1 MSFGQTV
8 LGHALDDFNGIVGKR
23 GLGTGMCDALVK
35 QGENILAFFV
45 GLVQGV
51 QSFLLRAV
59 ERAIL
64 LLS

>member
-1 MSFGQTV
+1 
-8 LGHALDDFNGIVGKR
+8 
-23 GLGTGMCDALVK
+23 MCDALVK

-45 GLVQGV
+45 GFVQGV
-51 QSFLLRAV
+51 QSLLRAV